1 MLEMESDTLDQLDL
15 QLLTALE
22 VNGRASFSRLG
33 TVLGVSDQTIARRF
47 RRLTA
52 EAGLRVVAIRDP
64 ELLGQD
70 QWMLRLRSA
79 PDNAL
84 NIADALAKRP
94 DTAWIGL
101 ASGGTEIVCLTR
113 PRSPGDY
120 DDLLLGKLPRTPS
133 VLDIRAHQL
142 LHRFYGGPT
151 GWLRRFKVLADDQ
164 IAALL
169 PEPAP
174 APGPARITPEDEALV
189 TVLER
194 DGRATYP
201 ELQRATGRSE
211 SAVKRRL
218 ASLIGSGAVY
228 IDVEY
233 DSEVFGYTRAAVLW
247 ITATPAALHSVGEAL
262 ATHDEVAYA
271 SATAGTSNIVV
282 TAVVKDTAGLYDYL
296 SGPLGQLDG
305 IRHVEASPFLRRVK
319 QLTYRTLPLN
329 SPSLKVSSR

>member
-1 MLEMESDTLDQLDL
+1 M
-15 QLLTALE
+15 
-22 VNGRASFSRLG
+22 
-33 TVLGVSDQTIARRF
+33 
-47 RRLTA
+47 
-52 EAGLRVVAIRDP
+52 
-64 ELLGQD
+64 
-70 QWMLRLRSA
+70 
-79 PDNAL
+79 
-84 NIADALAKRP
+84 
-94 DTAWIGL
+94 
-101 ASGGTEIVCLTR
+101 
-113 PRSPGDY
+113 
-120 DDLLLGKLPRTPS
+120 
-133 VLDIRAHQL
+133 

-174 APGPARITPEDEALV
+174 APGPARIEPEDEALIA
-189 TVLER
+189 VLER
-194 DGRATYP
+194 DGRAGYP

-228 IDVEY
+228 IDIEF

-247 ITATPAALHSVGEAL
+247 ITATPAALQSVGEAL
-262 ATHDEVAYA
+262 ATHDEIAYA
-271 SATAGTSNIVV
+271 SATAGPSNIVV

-296 SGPLGQLDG
+296 SGALGQLDG
-305 IRHVEASPFLRRVK
+305 VRHVEASPFLRRVK

>member
-1 MLEMESDTLDQLDL
+1 MESDTLDRLDME
-15 QLLTALE
+15 LLTALE
-22 VNGRASFSRLG
+22 INGRASFSRLG
-33 TVLGVSDQTIARRF
+33 TVLGASDQTIARRF

-52 EAGLRVVAIRDP
+52 EAGLRVVAIRDA
-64 ELLGQD
+64 ERLGQD
-70 QWMLRLRSA
+70 QWMLRLRCA

-113 PRSPGDY
+113 PRNPGDY

-133 VLDIRAHQL
+133 VLDIRAHQM

-169 PEPAP
+169 PEPAL
-174 APGPARITPEDEALV
+174 GPARIEPDDEALIA
-189 TVLER
+189 VLER

-218 ASLIGSGAVY
+218 ATLIGSGAVY
-228 IDVEY
+228 IDIEY
-233 DSEVFGYTRAAVLW
+233 DSEVFGYPRAAVLW

-262 ATHDEVAYA
+262 ATHDQIAYA

-305 IRHVEASPFLRRVK
+305 VRHVEASPFLRRVK

-329 SPSLKVSSR
+329 SPATRAPSK